1 MLWMEN
7 RILMRLKEYPNQC
20 MAGEKCVLFV
30 LPGKD
35 ELLLEEAFSI
45 LQFQIA
51 VKKGRYRYFSE
62 GEEET

>member
-1 MLWMEN
+1 
-7 RILMRLKEYPNQC
+7 

-30 LPGKD
+30 LLGKD